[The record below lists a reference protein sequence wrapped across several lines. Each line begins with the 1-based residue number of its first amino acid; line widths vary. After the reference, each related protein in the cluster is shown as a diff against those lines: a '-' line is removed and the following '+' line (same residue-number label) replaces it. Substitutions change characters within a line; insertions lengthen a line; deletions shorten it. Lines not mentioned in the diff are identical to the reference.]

1 MADARR
7 AGSEDE
13 AALWHKR
20 LFYYLDWLFQRD
32 SSAGAE
38 FAALQAR
45 SPAFCLLRAPL
56 PNGPSLVL
64 GSDASV

>member
-7 AGSEDE
+7 AGSENE

-45 SPAFCLLRAPL
+45 CPRSLPPPRCFAEGHILRPEL
-56 PNGPSLVL
+56 
-64 GSDASV
+64 

>member
-45 SPAFCLLRAPL
+45 FSRFLPLCAPIL
-56 PNGPSLVL
+56 
-64 GSDASV
+64 A